1 MRTSL
6 HAFLTRLFPI
16 CRSITGNGVRE
27 TLRIIQEELPQLR
40 IHEIPSGAKV
50 FDWTVPE
57 EWNIR
62 GARLTGPDG
71 EVVADFAD
79 SNLHVVGYS
88 EPVDAVLDLE
98 ELQEHL
104 HSLPEQPDA
113 IPYVTSY
120 YVRRWGFCLRHSQR
134 QRLRPGKYH
143 AVIDARLAPGSLTY
157 ADLILPGRSRREVLL
172 STYVCHP
179 SMANNELS
187 GPVVAT
193 ALAQWLASRPRRYT
207 YRFVF
212 APETI
217 GAIAYLSGHHQ
228 VLRRNVAAAFNL
240 NCMGDERAWS
250 FVPSRKGDTLADKA
264 ALHVLHH
271 FAPGFNR
278 YSFLDRCSDERQYCA
293 PGIDLPMCSVMRSKY
308 HAYPEYHTSLDDLN
322 LVTEK
327 GLQESLAMMQKI
339 LEALEENLVYKNQVL
354 CEPQLGR
361 RGLYPT
367 LSTASSC
374 TEEVNLMMDLL
385 AYADGRLSLLEE
397 ADLVGRDIFRCAAIM
412 RRLKEN
418 GLLSVCPA
426 QPRRPRAAQAA
437 QAAPA
442 SELQSA

>member
-1 MRTSL
+1 MRTTL
-6 HAFLTRLFPI
+6 HDFLTRLFPI

-27 TLRIIQEELPQLR
+27 TLRLIQEEIPGLR
-40 IHEIPSGAKV
+40 IHEVPSGTKV
-50 FDWTVPE
+50 FDWTVPD
-57 EWNIR
+57 EWNITD
-62 GARLTGPDG
+62 ARLVGPDG

-104 HSLPEQPDA
+104 HSLPEQPEA
-113 IPYVTSY
+113 TPYVTSY

-134 QRLRPGKYH
+134 LRLRPGKYH
-143 AVIDARLAPGSLTY
+143 AVIHSSLKPGSLTY
-157 ADLILPGRSRREVLL
+157 ADLILPGRSRKEILL

-193 ALAQWLASRPRRYT
+193 ALAQWLAAAPRRYT
-207 YRFVF
+207 YRIVF

-217 GAIAYLSGHHQ
+217 GAITYLSRHYQ
-228 VLRRNVAAAFNL
+228 ALRRNVAAAFNL
-240 NCMGDERAWS
+240 TCMGDERAWS
-250 FVPSRKGDTLADKA
+250 FVPSRKGDTLADRA
-264 ALHVLHH
+264 ALHVLRH
-271 FAPGFNR
+271 FAPDCNR

-308 HAYPEYHTSLDDLN
+308 HAYPEYHTSLDDCS

-327 GLQESLAMMQKI
+327 GLQESFAMLRRI
-339 LEALEENLVYKNQVL
+339 LEALEENVVYKNLVL

-397 ADLVGRDIFRCAAIM
+397 AELVGKDIFRCAAVM

-418 GLLSVCPA
+418 GLLTVCPG
-426 QPRRPRAAQAA
+426 RPRAARSP
-437 QAAPA
+437 AAP
-442 SELQSA
+442 SLPELQSA